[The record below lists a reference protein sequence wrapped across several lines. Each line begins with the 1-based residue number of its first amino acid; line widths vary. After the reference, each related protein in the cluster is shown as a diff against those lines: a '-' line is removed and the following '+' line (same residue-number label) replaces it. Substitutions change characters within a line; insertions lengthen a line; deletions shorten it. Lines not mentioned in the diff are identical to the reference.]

1 MTNNPILIKKIE
13 KNNKFVMTYEMKK
26 EINNMINIARQPAFL
41 PLFPTRLLL
50 HLGHLC
56 HSKS

>member
-26 EINNMINIARQPAFL
+26 EINNIINIARQPAFL
-41 PLFPTRLLL
+41 PFSRHDYYCT
-50 HLGHLC
+50 
-56 HSKS
+56 